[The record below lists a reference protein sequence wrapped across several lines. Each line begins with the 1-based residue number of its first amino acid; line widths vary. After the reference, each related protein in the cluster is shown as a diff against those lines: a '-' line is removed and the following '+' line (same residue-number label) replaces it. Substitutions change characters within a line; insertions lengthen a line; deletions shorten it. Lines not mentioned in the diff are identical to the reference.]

1 MTTNLSV
8 YARVST
14 EQQDIEK
21 QIEQLSNYTDRHYPE
36 SNPSL
41 FKDESTGTNTE
52 RSGYKRLMDSV
63 EEFDVVVVRSVSRV
77 SRSIRDLSRI
87 ADEFE
92 EAGTKLEFV
101 NEPIEID
108 PASDDPYS
116 KAMFQLLGVFAEL
129 EAEMTR
135 QRIKD
140 SIQTLQE
147 NGFNWGR
154 APLGFEKND
163 GELIPT
169 SDFDSVCTVLE
180 MVDEGEMS
188 QRKASQRLDTSRTT
202 IRRATEND
210 DRRELYGLD
219 D

>member
-1 MTTNLSV
+1 MTENLAI
-8 YARVST
+8 YTRVST
-14 EQQDIEK
+14 PEQDIEK
-21 QIEQLSNYTDRHYPE
+21 QVEQLVNYTERHYPD

-41 FKDESTGTNTE
+41 FKDESTGTDTE
-52 RSGYKRLMDSV
+52 RSGYKRLMDSID
-63 EEFDVVVVRSVSRV
+63 EFDVVVVRSVSRV

-92 EAGTKLEFV
+92 ESGTKLEFK

-135 QRIKD
+135 HRIKD

-147 NGFNWGR
+147 NGFKWGR
-154 APLGFEKND
+154 APLGFRKND

-169 SDFDSVCTVLE
+169 SDFDNVCTVLE
-180 MVDEGEMS
+180 MVDEDEMS
-188 QRKASQRLDTSRTT
+188 QRKASQRLETSRTT
-202 IRRATEND
+202 IRRALED
-210 DRRELYGLD
+210 EERRQLYNLD
-219 D
+219 

>member
-1 MTTNLSV
+1 
-8 YARVST
+8 
-14 EQQDIEK
+14 
-21 QIEQLSNYTDRHYPE
+21 
-36 SNPSL
+36 
-41 FKDESTGTNTE
+41 
-52 RSGYKRLMDSV
+52 
-63 EEFDVVVVRSVSRV
+63 
-77 SRSIRDLSRI
+77 
-87 ADEFE
+87 
-92 EAGTKLEFV
+92 
-101 NEPIEID
+101 
-108 PASDDPYS
+108 
-116 KAMFQLLGVFAEL
+116 MFQLLGVFAEL

-202 IRRATEND
+202 IRRAIENE

>member
-1 MTTNLSV
+1 MTENLAI
-8 YARVST
+8 YTRVST
-14 EQQDIEK
+14 PEQDIEK
-21 QIEQLSNYTDRHYPE
+21 QVEQLVNYTERYYPD

-41 FKDESTGTNTE
+41 FKDESTGTDTE
-52 RSGYKRLMDSV
+52 RSGYKRLMDSID
-63 EEFDVVVVRSVSRV
+63 EFDVVVVRSVSRV

-92 EAGTKLEFV
+92 ESGTKLEFK

-135 QRIKD
+135 HRIKD

-147 NGFNWGR
+147 NGFKWGR
-154 APLGFEKND
+154 APLGFRKND

-169 SDFDSVCTVLE
+169 SDFDNVCTVLE
-180 MVDEGEMS
+180 MVDEDEMS
-188 QRKASQRLDTSRTT
+188 QRKASQRLETSRTT
-202 IRRATEND
+202 IRRALED
-210 DRRELYGLD
+210 EERRQLYNLD
-219 D
+219 

>member
-1 MTTNLSV
+1 MTERIAI
-8 YARVST
+8 YARIST

-21 QIEQLSNYTDRHYPE
+21 QVDQLVDYANRYYPE
-36 SNPSL
+36 SNPAL
-41 FKDESTGTNTE
+41 FKDESTGTDTE

-92 EAGTKLEFV
+92 DAGTKLEFK

-108 PASDDPYS
+108 PSSDDPYS

-135 QRIKD
+135 HRIKD

-147 NGFNWGR
+147 NGFKWGR

-169 SDFDSVCTVLE
+169 SDFDNVCTVLE
-180 MVDEGEMS
+180 MVDEDEMS
-188 QRKASQRLDTSRTT
+188 QRKGAQRLNTSRTT
-202 IRRATEND
+202 IRRALED
-210 DRRELYGLD
+210 EDRRQLYNLD
-219 D
+219 

>member
-1 MTTNLSV
+1 MTGNLAI

-14 EQQDIEK
+14 PEQDIEK
-21 QIEQLSNYTDRHYPE
+21 QVEQLTNYTDRHYPD

-41 FKDESTGTNTE
+41 FKDESTGTDTE
-52 RSGYKRLMDSV
+52 RSGYKRLMGSI

-92 EAGTKLEFV
+92 DAGTKLEFKT
-101 NEPIEID
+101 EPIEID

-116 KAMFQLLGVFAEL
+116 TAMFQLLGVFAEL

-135 QRIKD
+135 HRIKD

-147 NGFNWGR
+147 NGFKWGR

-169 SDFDSVCTVLE
+169 SDLDTVCTVLE
-180 MVDEGEMS
+180 MVDEDEMS
-188 QRKASQRLDTSRTT
+188 QRKASQRLETSRTT
-202 IRRATEND
+202 IRRALADEE
-210 DRRELYGLD
+210 RRQLYNLD
-219 D
+219 

>member
-21 QIEQLSNYTDRHYPE
+21 QIEQLTNYTERHYPE
-36 SNPSL
+36 SSPSL

-52 RSGYKRLMDSV
+52 RGGYKRLMDSI
-63 EEFDVVVVRSVSRV
+63 EEYDVVIVRSVSRV

-92 EAGTKLEFV
+92 QAETKLEFV

-147 NGFNWGR
+147 DGFNWGR
-154 APLGFEKND
+154 APLGFKKND

-180 MVDEGEMS
+180 MVDEDEMS
-188 QRKASQRLDTSRTT
+188 QRKGAQRLDTSRTT
-202 IRRATEND
+202 IRRAIENG

>member
-1 MTTNLSV
+1 MTANLAI
-8 YARVST
+8 YTRVST
-14 EQQDIEK
+14 EQQDLEK
-21 QIEQLSNYTDRHYPE
+21 QVEQLLDYTNRHYPD

-41 FKDESTGTNTE
+41 FKDESTGKDTE
-52 RSGYKRLMDSV
+52 RSGYKRLMDSI

-92 EAGTKLEFV
+92 DAGTKLEFK
-101 NEPIEID
+101 NEPIEVD

-135 QRIKD
+135 HRIRD

-147 NGFNWGR
+147 NGFKWGR
-154 APLGFEKND
+154 APLGFKKDD
-163 GELIPT
+163 GELIPMSNLDT
-169 SDFDSVCTVLE
+169 VCTVLS
-180 MVDEGEMS
+180 MVDEGKMS

-202 IRRATEND
+202 VRRALED
-210 DRRELYGLD
+210 DNRRELYNLD
-219 D
+219 

>member
-1 MTTNLSV
+1 MTERIAI
-8 YARVST
+8 YARIST

-21 QIEQLSNYTDRHYPE
+21 QIDQLVDYTNRHYPE
-36 SNPSL
+36 SNPAL
-41 FKDESTGTNTE
+41 FKDESTGTDTE

-92 EAGTKLEFV
+92 DAGTKLEFK

-108 PASDDPYS
+108 PSSDDPYS

-135 QRIKD
+135 HRIKD

-147 NGFNWGR
+147 NGFKWGR

-169 SDFDSVCTVLE
+169 SDFDNVCTVLE
-180 MVDEGEMS
+180 MVDEDEMS
-188 QRKASQRLDTSRTT
+188 QRKASQRLETSRTT
-202 IRRATEND
+202 IRRALEDD
-210 DRRELYGLD
+210 DRRQLYNLD
-219 D
+219 